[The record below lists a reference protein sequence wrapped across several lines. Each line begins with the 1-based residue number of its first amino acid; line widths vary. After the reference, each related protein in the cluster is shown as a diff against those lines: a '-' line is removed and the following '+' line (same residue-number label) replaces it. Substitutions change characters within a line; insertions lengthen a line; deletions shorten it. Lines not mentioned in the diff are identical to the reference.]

1 MKALVIAASLIT
13 ALVPALALGQTAAG
27 SASSAAASS
36 QSAPYYTIDSTVGD
50 LLDNPATK
58 AIFAKYLPQVVASD
72 QINQARALPLSALKQ
87 YRPEIFTDDVLAK
100 INADLATVPAPK
112 S

>member
-1 MKALVIAASLIT
+1 MKAIIFIAGLAAVT
-13 ALVPALALGQTAAG
+13 VPALALAQTATAT
-27 SASSAAASS
+27 ASSSSSS
-36 QSAPYYTIDSTVGD
+36 QATPYYTIDSTVGD

-87 YRPEIFTDDVLAK
+87 YRPEIFTDEVLAK
-100 INADLATVPAPK
+100 INSDLASVPAPK